1 MRRYG
6 AMDKITS
13 DCAQAEISNRVKD
26 ILRVYGIKDW
36 QSEPHHQHQN
46 YAERAYQEVKKFAN
60 WVLNWTDRGAEG
72 FMATG
77 DGICG
82 IYIEPYSSS

>member
-1 MRRYG
+1 MSIHGCDTDGDYVDCLLDVMRRYG
-6 AMDKITS
+6 AMDQIIS
-13 DCAQAEISNRVKD
+13 DRAQAEVSDRVKD

-60 WVLNWTDRGAEG
+60 
-72 FMATG
+72 
-77 DGICG
+77 
-82 IYIEPYSSS
+82 